1 MKLEVGHIE
10 LNELIDLVKSGE
22 LALPEFQRDFVW
34 KPSDVCD
41 LLCSVA
47 RKWPIGS
54 FLVMDGKDRPFA
66 VRPIEQGPALK
77 EEISLIV
84 LDGQQRCTSFY
95 HAFTDNSPD
104 VVFYLQFPED
114 WLTFEDEQIQFEKK
128 PKFAK
133 RYPTLE
139 SMVADRVIKISD
151 LHNDET
157 FESWKEFLGSKE
169 TRQSAVGFRSNQI
182 AGLKDIS
189 VPHSKLSGDPD
200 LRAVAKIFET
210 INRTGKKLDTF
221 DLLVARLYPYDFKL
235 RDKWED
241 ARDNNALL
249 GEFQVDGLEILKLIA
264 LRRYTSEIASG
275 LKPTVKGV
283 RQSDVLMLEPDTV
296 KNDWDAAIEAYVAA
310 LEFLKDK
317 CGVAVPGLMPQ
328 PSIPLTLGFVFAND
342 VPKRDAFLEDVL
354 RWYWASCFRQ
364 TYAQGA
370 NTQVLSDVKE
380 LRAWNADEKS
390 TPGVLASFGISDEQ
404 LQEGRRLN
412 EMLLRGLL
420 GYQIAA
426 GVKDW
431 CDGKTVAS
439 ASAIEI
445 HHVYPDD
452 VLQTLPKGHGV
463 PKDPLLNFVA
473 ISAATNKRIR
483 NETPATVLAR
493 KDIKMQ
499 AVESHGIEK
508 QWFSQ
513 SAGESIVDAI
523 ERFMSERLN
532 VVRQLIEGAVEA

>member
-1 MKLEVGHIE
+1 
-10 LNELIDLVKSGE
+10 
-22 LALPEFQRDFVW
+22 
-34 KPSDVCD
+34 
-41 LLCSVA
+41 
-47 RKWPIGS
+47 
-54 FLVMDGKDRPFA
+54 
-66 VRPIEQGPALK
+66 
-77 EEISLIV
+77 
-84 LDGQQRCTSFY
+84 
-95 HAFTDNSPD
+95 
-104 VVFYLQFPED
+104 
-114 WLTFEDEQIQFEKK
+114 
-128 PKFAK
+128 
-133 RYPTLE
+133 
-139 SMVADRVIKISD
+139 
-151 LHNDET
+151 
-157 FESWKEFLGSKE
+157 
-169 TRQSAVGFRSNQI
+169 
-182 AGLKDIS
+182 
-189 VPHSKLSGDPD
+189 
-200 LRAVAKIFET
+200 
-210 INRTGKKLDTF
+210 
-221 DLLVARLYPYDFKL
+221 
-235 RDKWED
+235 
-241 ARDNNALL
+241 
-249 GEFQVDGLEILKLIA
+249 
-264 LRRYTSEIASG
+264 
-275 LKPTVKGV
+275 VKGV